1 MKYQKINYVLFIIFF
16 IFAFIFSLISITNH
30 YLFRTFA
37 LDLGMFNHALYSFS
51 HFKCNYFTL
60 SIDGSEV
67 NYFGDHFAPII
78 ILFAPFQYLFGSYTL
93 LIFQIIFIL
102 LGGIGIY
109 LYAQNIKQIESKNAN
124 IFLIYFFSIWGIYSA
139 LAFDFHTN
147 VIAAMLLPW
156 LVYFYDSK
164 KIKLFLFVF
173 FFMLFCK
180 ENISLWLAFILISF
194 FIYNKDRTIR
204 EKLKFEVPL
213 ILFSLLYF
221 VGISFFVMKSINHGL
236 GTIQTDKYIYLGSS
250 LSEIISNIFTEPK
263 YVFSLLFESPNSNPE
278 YFGIKSEF
286 YYMFLVSGGVLV
298 LINPKYL
305 IMIIPLIAQ
314 KMFSNAEGMWG
325 IKSHYS
331 IEFVPIII
339 FAVIDFIQKLSIKK
353 QYVLVYIFALV
364 SILATISSI
373 DNSRALYY
381 DKVYVAF
388 YNSKHYKS
396 DINFKDYEQ
405 FEDEIPSNAI
415 LSVSS
420 NLAPRLA
427 FRDKIY
433 HFPNIKDA
441 AYVFVYKK
449 SYYPFHS
456 YDELNSYIT
465 GLINSRDFVK
475 IKESNNFILLKRV
488 HYKYTFL

>member
-1 MKYQKINYVLFIIFF
+1 MNYQKINYFLFIILFVF
-16 IFAFIFSLISITNH
+16 TLIFSLISITNH

-37 LDLGMFNHALYSFS
+37 LDLGMFNHALHSFS

-60 SIDGSEV
+60 SIDGSVV
-67 NYFGDHFAPII
+67 NYFGDHFSLII
-78 ILFAPFQYLFGSYTL
+78 ILFAPFHYLFGSYTL
-93 LIFQIIFIL
+93 LIIQIIFIL

-109 LYAQNIKQIESKNAN
+109 LYAKNIKQIESKIAY
-124 IFLIYFFSIWGIYSA
+124 ILLIYFFSVWGIYSA

-156 LVYFYDSK
+156 MVYFYDSK
-164 KIKLFLFVF
+164 RFKLFLLVF
-173 FFMLFCK
+173 ILMLLCK

-194 FIYNKDRTIR
+194 LIFKKDRTIR
-204 EKLKFEVPL
+204 EKLKLEVPL
-213 ILFSLLYF
+213 IIFSFIYF
-221 VGISFFVMKSINHGL
+221 VVISFYVMKYLNQGL

-250 LSEIISNIFTEPK
+250 LSEIITNIFTEPK
-263 YVFSLLFESPNSNPE
+263 YVFSLLFESPDTNPE

-286 YYMFLVSGGVLV
+286 YYMFLVSGGFLV

-314 KMFSNAEGMWG
+314 KMFSNSESMWG

-339 FAVIDFIQKLSIKK
+339 LAVIDFIQKFSYYK
-353 QYVLVYIFALV
+353 QLFLV
-364 SILATISSI
+364 SVFSLITILATISSI

-381 DKVYVAF
+381 DKVNVAF

-405 FEDEIPSNAI
+405 FENEIPQNAI

-456 YDELNSYIT
+456 SDELNSCIM
-465 GLINSRDFVK
+465 GLINCREFIK
-475 IKESNNFILLKRV
+475 IKESTNFVLLKRV
-488 HYKYTFL
+488 NYKYTFL